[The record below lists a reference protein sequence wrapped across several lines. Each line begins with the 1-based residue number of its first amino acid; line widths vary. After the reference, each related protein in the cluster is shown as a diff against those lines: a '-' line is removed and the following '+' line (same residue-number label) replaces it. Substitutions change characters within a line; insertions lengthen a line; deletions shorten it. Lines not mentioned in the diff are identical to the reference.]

1 MEKLK
6 EIVSFASYLRM
17 TGTGNNAWCLHTKE
31 NKEAERLRI
40 LEVFYMTGQDF
51 WKNDVEEI
59 HVQNLDLVHSMEVY
73 FKNISRVFLEYSHT
87 TDCGIEQN

>member
-6 EIVSFASYLRM
+6 EIVSFFASYLRM
-17 TGTGNNAWCLHTKE
+17 TGTENNAWCLHTKE

-40 LEVFYMTGQDF
+40 MEVFYMTGQDF

-59 HVQNLDLVHSMEVY
+59 NVQNLDLFHSMVVLFQEY
-73 FKNISRVFLEYSHT
+73 FQINYRIFPYHGLW
-87 TDCGIEQN
+87 N